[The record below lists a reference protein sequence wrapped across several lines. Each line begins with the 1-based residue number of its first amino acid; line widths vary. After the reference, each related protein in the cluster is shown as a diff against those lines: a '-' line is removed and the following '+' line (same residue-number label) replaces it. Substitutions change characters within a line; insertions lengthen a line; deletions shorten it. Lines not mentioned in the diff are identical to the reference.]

1 MGWFILA
8 GRKKSEKLPEG
19 EKKKG
24 MALFYTGCI
33 IWLEVFRRR
42 FQYRIKGERLEQLKK
57 VYVGK
62 NEEDIFYLYY
72 GKMCSRLC
80 VVFLCGLLMIS
91 VSGLYPKEG
100 KLKGGYLLEREGALG
115 EDQTVKVSADAG
127 EEKREISIPVPK
139 RQYTKKQLRQKFK
152 EAKDFVKQ
160 QYLGDNPSVDKISGP
175 LNLVKHIPG
184 SAVSVK
190 WHLGNDGLVGG
201 DGSVI
206 NEDLEENT
214 QTEVIVEFSYG
225 EEKESMAI
233 MLTILP
239 RQKTKEEQYWK
250 KWQEGLEL
258 NQEKTRTKQYLKL
271 PDNIAGKQVKYS
283 EEGIPL
289 TYAVTGIVLFLPIIL
304 IFLMEENLKKKII
317 KREKELRA
325 DYPEFVEQFVLLIGA
340 GLNIRGAWQ
349 KITEDYVR
357 VGKQK
362 RYVHEEMLVS
372 VRDMEH
378 GMSEARA
385 YELFGKRTGLLQY
398 MKFCTLIV
406 QNLRKGS
413 DDLLRVLDYEAA
425 DAFRERK
432 ENAKALGEEA
442 GTKLLLPMMLMLV
455 VVFAL
460 ILYAAF
466 NNM

>member
-1 MGWFILA
+1 MQI
-8 GRKKSEKLPEG
+8 G
-19 EKKKG
+19 EKKKRQDI
-24 MALFYTGCI
+24 FYSSCVV
-33 IWLEVFRRR
+33 WLRVFRRR

-62 NEEDIFYLYY
+62 TEEDIFYLYY

-80 VVFLCGLLMIS
+80 VVFLCGLLLIS
-91 VSGLYPKEG
+91 VSVLYPKGG
-100 KLKGGYLLEREGALG
+100 KLKEGYLLERDGVLG
-115 EDQTVKVSADAG
+115 EDQTVSVLADAQDQK
-127 EEKREISIPVPK
+127 EEVSVPVPK

-160 QYLGDNPSVDKISGP
+160 QYLGENASADEVSSP

-190 WHLGNDGLVGG
+190 WRLGNDGFIGE
-201 DGSVI
+201 DGSVS
-206 NEDLEENT
+206 NEDLEESA
-214 QTEVIVEFSYG
+214 QTEIIVEFSYG
-225 EEKESMAI
+225 EEKESMAM

-239 RQKTKEEQYWK
+239 RQKTKEEQYWEE
-250 KWQEGLEL
+250 WQRKLEL
-258 NQEKTRTKQYLKL
+258 NQEESRAKQYLKL
-271 PDNIAGKQVKYS
+271 PDNIDGKQVKYR
-283 EEGIPL
+283 EENISLP
-289 TYAVTGIVLFLPIIL
+289 YIVIGIVLFLPIIV
-304 IFLMEENLKKKII
+304 IFLMEENLKKKIA
-317 KREKELRA
+317 KREKELRL

-357 VGKQK
+357 MGKQK
-362 RYVHEEMLVS
+362 RYVQEEMIVS
-372 VRDMEH
+372 IRDMEH

-413 DDLLRVLDYEAA
+413 DDLLRVLDYEIA

-442 GTKLLLPMMLMLV
+442 GTKLLLPMMLMLI

>member
-1 MGWFILA
+1 MHI
-8 GRKKSEKLPEG
+8 G
-19 EKKKG
+19 EKQKG
-24 MALFYTGCI
+24 FDIFYGSCVV
-33 IWLEVFRRR
+33 WLRTFRRR
-42 FQYRIKGERLEQLKK
+42 FRYRIKGERLEQLKRI
-57 VYVGK
+57 YVGK
-62 NEEDIFYLYY
+62 SEEDIFYLYY

-91 VSGLYPKEG
+91 VSVLYPEGG
-100 KLKGGYLLEREGALG
+100 KLKEGNLLEREGELG
-115 EDQTVKVSADAG
+115 EDQTVSVLADAEG
-127 EEKREISIPVPK
+127 QKEEVLVPVPK
-139 RQYTKKQLRQKFK
+139 RQYTKKQMRQKFE
-152 EAKDFVKQ
+152 EAKNFVKQ
-160 QYLGDNPSVDKISGP
+160 QYLGENASADEISRP
-175 LNLVKHIPG
+175 LNLVKQIPK

-190 WHLGNDGLVGG
+190 WRLGSDGFIGE

-206 NEDLEENT
+206 NEDLEEST
-214 QTEVIVEFSYG
+214 QTEIIAEFSYG
-225 EEKESMAI
+225 EEKESMAM

-239 RQKTKEEQYWK
+239 RQKTKEEQYWE
-250 KWQEGLEL
+250 KWRRQLEL
-258 NQEKTRTKQYLKL
+258 NQEESQTKQHLKL
-271 PDNIAGKQVKYS
+271 PDNVDGKQVRYS
-283 EEGIPL
+283 EENISLP
-289 TYAVTGIVLFLPIIL
+289 YVVTGIVFVLPIIV
-304 IFLMEENLKKKII
+304 IFLMEENLKKKIA
-317 KREKELRA
+317 KREKELRF

-349 KITEDYVR
+349 KITEDYVKM
-357 VGKQK
+357 GKQK
-362 RYVHEEMLVS
+362 RYIHEEMLVS

-413 DDLLRVLDYEAA
+413 SDLLRVLDYEAA

-455 VVFAL
+455 VVFVL

>member
-1 MGWFILA
+1 MHI
-8 GRKKSEKLPEG
+8 G

-24 MALFYTGCI
+24 LNIFYGGCVA
-33 IWLEVFRRR
+33 WLRAFRRR
-42 FQYRIKGERLEQLKK
+42 SRYKIKGERLERLKK

-62 NEEDIFYLYY
+62 SEEDIFFLYY
-72 GKMCSRLC
+72 GKICSRLC
-80 VVFLCGLLMIS
+80 VVFLCGLLMIL
-91 VSGLYPKEG
+91 VSILYPETG
-100 KLKGGYLLEREGALG
+100 KLKEGYLLEREGELG
-115 EDQTVKVSADAG
+115 EDQTVSVLADAEG
-127 EEKREISIPVPK
+127 QKEEISVPVPK
-139 RQYTKKQLRQKFK
+139 KQYTKKQLRQKFK
-152 EAKDFVKQ
+152 EAEEFVKQ
-160 QYLGDNPSVDKISGP
+160 QYLGENISAEEISRP

-190 WHLGNDGLVGG
+190 WRLGNDGFIGE
-201 DGSVI
+201 DGSV
-206 NEDLEENT
+206 NNGALEENT
-214 QTEVIVEFSYG
+214 QTEIIAEFSYG
-225 EEKESMAI
+225 EEKESVAM

-239 RQKTKEEQYWK
+239 RQKTQEEQYWE
-250 KWQEGLEL
+250 KWQRQLEL
-258 NQEKTRTKQYLKL
+258 NQEESQTKQYLKL
-271 PDNIAGKQVKYS
+271 PDNIEGKKVQYS
-283 EEGIPL
+283 EENIPL
-289 TYAVTGIVLFLPIIL
+289 PYVVTGIVLFLPVIVL
-304 IFLMEENLKKKII
+304 FLAEENLKKKIEE
-317 KREKELRA
+317 REKELRF

>member
-1 MGWFILA
+1 MHIG
-8 GRKKSEKLPEG
+8 K
-19 EKKKG
+19 KKKG
-24 MALFYTGCI
+24 RDIFYNSCVV
-33 IWLEVFRRR
+33 WLGAFRRR
-42 FQYRIKGERLEQLKK
+42 FRYRIKGERLEQLKK

-62 NEEDIFYLYY
+62 SEEDIFYLYY

-80 VVFLCGLLMIS
+80 AVLLCGLLMIS
-91 VSGLYPKEG
+91 VSVLYPERG
-100 KLKGGYLLEREGALG
+100 KLKEGYLLEREGALG
-115 EDQTVKVSADAG
+115 EDRTVSVSADAEG
-127 EEKREISIPVPK
+127 QKKEVLVPVPK
-139 RQYTKKQLRQKFK
+139 RQYTKKQLRQKLK
-152 EAKDFVKQ
+152 EAKAFVKKR
-160 QYLGDNPSVDKISGP
+160 YLGENPSADKISRP
-175 LNLVKHIPG
+175 LDLVKQIPG
-184 SAVSVK
+184 NAVSIK
-190 WHLGNDGLVGG
+190 WRLGNDGLIGE

-214 QTEVIVEFSYG
+214 QTEIIVEFSYG
-225 EEKESMAI
+225 EKKESMAM

-250 KWQEGLEL
+250 EWQRQLEL
-258 NQEKTRTKQYLKL
+258 NQVESQTGQYLKL
-271 PDNIAGKQVKYS
+271 PNNIDGKQVKYS
-283 EEGIPL
+283 EKNISLP
-289 TYAVTGIVLFLPIIL
+289 YAVTGIVLFLPVIVV
-304 IFLMEENLKKKII
+304 FFMEENLKKKIL
-317 KREKELRA
+317 KREKELRF

-362 RYVHEEMLVS
+362 RYVQEEMLVS

-406 QNLRKGS
+406 QNLKKGS

-442 GTKLLLPMMLMLV
+442 GTKLLLPMMLMLI